1 MLFTSYSF
9 IGFILL
15 LVPVYYLVPKKRQWF
30 LLLLASCFFYCTFD
44 PVYLIY
50 VLITAVTVW
59 GCAMMM
65 SRDQRIEKEYLK
77 EKKEDLSKE
86 VQKAYKAQ
94 HKRIRTAWMILG
106 IVINLGIL
114 ILVKYYSFFAGIFT
128 GQQQGIRG
136 LAVPLGISFYTLQ
149 ALGYLTDVKRGTV
162 EAERNPLKMLLFI
175 SFFPQVI
182 QGPISRFKDLSETLF
197 SEHEF
202 DWKEFSFGFQRVLWG
217 FFKKL
222 IIADRIAPVVNT
234 IVSDVSKYRG
244 AYITAVLVLYSLEL
258 YADFTGGI
266 DVTIGVSQMLGV
278 KVTENFEQPYFST
291 SLKEYW
297 RKWHITMSQWFR
309 EFVFYPVS
317 TSKPIQG
324 ISKLIR
330 KKFGNKGKKI
340 PVYLSSFIVWLL
352 TGLWHGASW
361 TFIVWGLLNWFI
373 LMVSEEL
380 EPVFAKFREKYPFT
394 KTVWYRIIIWI
405 RTFILICILNLFD
418 CYATVGEVFSAL
430 WSVLAT
436 ANMRVWFNGE
446 MGKLGMAGLDYFIIL
461 LGAAVMFAVSWL
473 QTKKGSVREFVAAKS
488 YPVRFAFW
496 FIVFITVLLVG
507 AYGIGYDA
515 SQFIYNR
522 F

>member
-15 LVPVYYLVPKKRQWF
+15 LVPVYYLIPRNRQWW
-30 LLLLASCFFYCTFD
+30 LLLFASCLFYCTFD
-44 PVYLIY
+44 PSYLIY
-50 VLITAVTVW
+50 VCLTALTVW
-59 GCAMMM
+59 GCAMMIRM
-65 SRDQRIEKEYLK
+65 DQKTQDDYLK
-77 EKKEDLSKE
+77 ERKEEISKE
-86 VQKAYKAQ
+86 VQKAYKAK
-94 HKRIRTAWMILG
+94 HKKIREMWMILG
-106 IVINLGIL
+106 VLINLGIL
-114 ILVKYYSFFAGIFT
+114 VLVKYYSFFFGHGIK
-128 GQQQGIRG
+128 G
-136 LAVPLGISFYTLQ
+136 LGAPLGISFYTLQ
-149 ALGYLTDVKRGTV
+149 ALGYLIDVKRGTV
-162 EAERNPLKMLLFI
+162 EAERNPLKMMLFI

-202 DWKEFSFGFQRVLWG
+202 EWKNISFGFQRVLWG

-266 DVTIGVSQMLGV
+266 DVTIGISQMLGV
-278 KVTENFEQPYFST
+278 RVTENFDMPYFST

-297 RKWHITMSQWFR
+297 RRWHITMSQWFR

-324 ISKLIR
+324 ISKFIR
-330 KKFGNKGKKI
+330 KKLGNKGKKI

-380 EPVFAKFREKYPFT
+380 EPVAAKFHEKYAWSNTKWYKVFT
-394 KTVWYRIIIWI
+394 WL
-405 RTFILICILNLFD
+405 RTLLLIFVLNLFD
-418 CYATVGEVFSAL
+418 CYRTVGETFSAL

-436 ANMRVWFNGE
+436 ANAKVLFNGE
-446 MGKLGMAGLDYFIIL
+446 ILKLGMSGLDYFVIL
-461 LGAAVMFAVSWL
+461 AGAGTLFAVSYL
-473 QTKKGSVREFVAAKS
+473 QAKKGSIREFVAAKP
-488 YPVRFAFW
+488 YPVRFAVW
-496 FIVFITVLLVG
+496 FVLFITVLLVG

>member
-15 LVPVYYLVPKKRQWF
+15 LVPVYYLIPKKRQWI

-44 PVYLIY
+44 PSYLIY
-50 VLITAVTVW
+50 VALTAVTVW
-59 GCAMMM
+59 GCALMM
-65 SRDQRIEKEYLK
+65 SRDQRIESEYLK
-77 EKKEDLSKE
+77 ERKEDLSKE

-94 HKRIRTAWMILG
+94 HKKIRAIWMILG

-114 ILVKYYSFFAGIFT
+114 VLVKYYSFFTGIFT
-128 GQQQGIRG
+128 GQQTGIKG

-149 ALGYLTDVKRGTV
+149 ALGYLIDVKRGTV

-175 SFFPQVI
+175 SFFPQVV

-197 SEHEF
+197 IEHDF
-202 DWKEFSFGFQRVLWG
+202 DWKGFSYGFQRVLWG

-222 IIADRIAPVVNT
+222 IIADRIAPVVNAV
-234 IVSDVSKYRG
+234 VSDVSKYRG
-244 AYITAVLVLYSLEL
+244 AYITAVLALYSLEL

-266 DVTIGVSQMLGV
+266 DVTIGVAQMLEIR
-278 KVTENFEQPYFST
+278 VTENFDQPYFST

-297 RKWHITMSQWFR
+297 RRWHITMSQWFR

-330 KKFGNKGKKI
+330 KKLGNKGKKI

-373 LMVSEEL
+373 LMVAEEL
-380 EPVFAKFREKYPFT
+380 EPVLAKFHDKYHFFST
-394 KTVWYRIIIWI
+394 NWYTAVTWV
-405 RTFILICILNLFD
+405 RTLLLIAVLNLFD

-430 WSVLAT
+430 WSVLST
-436 ANMRVWFNGE
+436 ANIKVWFNGDLA
-446 MGKLGMAGLDYFIIL
+446 KLGMSGLDYIVIL
-461 LGAAVMFAVSWL
+461 LGAALMFTVSWL
-473 QTKKGSVREFVAAKS
+473 QIIKGSVREFIAEKP
-488 YPVRFAFW
+488 YPVRFAVW
-496 FIVFITVLLVG
+496 FILFIIVLLVG